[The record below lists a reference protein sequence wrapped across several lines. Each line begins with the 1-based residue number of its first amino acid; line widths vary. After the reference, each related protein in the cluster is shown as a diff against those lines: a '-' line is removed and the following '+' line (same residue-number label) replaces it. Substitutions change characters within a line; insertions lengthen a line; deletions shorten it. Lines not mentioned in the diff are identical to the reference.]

1 MSSPR
6 VVLVAV
12 DASEN
17 AKTALSFYLQ
27 EVHRPGDLVVVC
39 HILEMADLPAFS
51 FKAGIQLPVD
61 EWTKA
66 MQEQG
71 QRVKLLEESYEQIL
85 SPKKIQYKLRSES
98 FKSPGQGIIQA
109 SEGEKANLVVI
120 GTRGLDRLRRT
131 LLGSVSDYVVRH
143 SKVPVL
149 ICPTPG
155 DSP

>member
-1 MSSPR
+1 MSR

-12 DASEN
+12 DASDN
-17 AKTALSFYLQ
+17 AKTALNYYLN
-27 EVHRPGDLVVVC
+27 EVHRPNDQVIVC
-39 HILEMADLPAFS
+39 HILEVADLPAFS

-61 EWTKA
+61 EWTRA

-71 QRVKLLEESYEQIL
+71 QRVKQLEEVYEQIL
-85 SPKKIQYKLRSES
+85 SPKKIHFKLRSES
-98 FKSPGQGIIQA
+98 YKSPGQGIILA
-109 SEGEKANLVVI
+109 SESEKATLVVI

-149 ICPTPG
+149 VCPTPE
-155 DSP
+155 